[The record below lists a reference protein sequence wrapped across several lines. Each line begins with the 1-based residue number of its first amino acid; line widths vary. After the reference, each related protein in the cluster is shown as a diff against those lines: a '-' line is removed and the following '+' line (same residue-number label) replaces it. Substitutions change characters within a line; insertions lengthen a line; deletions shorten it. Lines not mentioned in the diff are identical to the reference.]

1 MTLTNPVQPRALSE
15 EGLGRMRRA
24 LFRSFPIQ
32 RQDPKL
38 RCQELLSVFITQDL
52 RVMAQDTSHEPRNSI
67 GKVFSQDPCEMSGCL
82 RDLCVVSLWTLISS
96 QDLETISF
104 QKPHHQRGLPTRNV
118 VGPIQGLPLSILESI
133 LGTEIVRVL
142 LALVGQGRQ

>member
-24 LFRSFPIQ
+24 LFRSSPIQ
-32 RQDPKL
+32 RQNPKL
-38 RCQELLSVFITQDL
+38 RCQELLSVFITQDF
-52 RVMAQDTSHEPRNSI
+52 RVMAQNTSHEPRNSI

-82 RDLCVVSLWTLISS
+82 KDLFVVSLWMQISS

-104 QKPHHQRGLPTRNV
+104 QKPIDLLDKTFQWDGQPPQRPSSEDAPTPAASRSHQPTEHLPH
-118 VGPIQGLPLSILESI
+118 PHW
-133 LGTEIVRVL
+133 
-142 LALVGQGRQ
+142 